1 MSSVIKTFNS
11 LVIIA
16 IFVGTY
22 ACSGPKTD
30 SNGEGNEDMEELS
43 PEETRVSPL
52 KRVEGNVGNKQVKIQ
67 YGAPSVNDREVWGDL
82 VPYDEVWRTGAN
94 EATYIELE
102 QGVLVEGEQLNA
114 GKYSV
119 FTIPRENG
127 PWTVIFNSEW
137 ELEHGHFQ
145 YDETY
150 DVLRVTAEP
159 EWVEESQEQLSIEVV
174 EKGFL
179 VKWEKLKLPITIE

>member
-1 MSSVIKTFNS
+1 MSSRIKTFKS
-11 LVIIA
+11 LVIIIIIA
-16 IFVGTY
+16 GSF

-30 SNGEGNEDMEELS
+30 ANGEGNEDMEELS
-43 PEETRVSPL
+43 TEETRVSPL
-52 KRVEGNVGNKQVKIQ
+52 KRVEGNVGNKDVKIQ
-67 YGAPSVNDREVWGDL
+67 YGAPSVNDRVVWGDL

-102 QGVLVEGEQLNA
+102 QGVLVEGEQLSA

-119 FTIPRENG
+119 FTIPREND

-174 EKGFL
+174 DDGLL

>member
-1 MSSVIKTFNS
+1 MSVICKTFNS
-11 LVIIA
+11 LVIITMFA
-16 IFVGTY
+16 GSY

-30 SNGEGNEDMEELS
+30 SNEAGTEDMVELS
-43 PEETRVSPL
+43 PEETRASPL
-52 KRVEGNVGNKQVKIQ
+52 RRVEGKVGNKQVKVQ
-67 YGAPSVNDREVWGDL
+67 YGAPSVNDRVVWGDL

-102 QGVLVEGEQLNA
+102 QGVTVEGEQLNP

-145 YDETY
+145 YDESY

-159 EWVEESQEQLSIEVV
+159 EWEEESQEQLSIEAVDN
-174 EKGFL
+174 GLL
-179 VKWEKLKLPITIE
+179 VKWEKLRLPIKIE